1 MSETDSDIDENLTPP
16 DILETAT
23 KMTNNLLPEKSRK
36 IYEKTYEEFMDW
48 RMKKNTT
55 SYFENVLLVYFQ
67 EMSEKLKS
75 PTLWT
80 KFSMLKSILGI
91 HHNIDMTKYSKLIAF
106 LKRKSEGYKGKKS
119 KTFSPD
125 QIKKFMSEAPDKIYL
140 FSKTALIFGIMGA
153 CRRQELYNLQ
163 FKDVQV
169 FETTILVNIY
179 NTKMSHSFSITGCY
193 YESRLLQ
200 ALVKVRSYAIGSQ
213 NYGGRPCTEK
223 NWQETQ
229 KGLLFSPC
237 IDIYRVVKLKND
249 LRDTSEVII

>member
-55 SYFENVLLVYFQ
+55 SYSENVLLAYFQ

-80 KFSMLKSILGI
+80 KFSMLKSTLGI

-125 QIKKFMSEAPDKIYL
+125 QIKKFMSEAPDKLYL
-140 FSKTALIFGIMGA
+140 FSK
-153 CRRQELYNLQ
+153 
-163 FKDVQV
+163 V
-169 FETTILVNIY
+169 
-179 NTKMSHSFSITGCY
+179 
-193 YESRLLQ
+193 
-200 ALVKVRSYAIGSQ
+200 
-213 NYGGRPCTEK
+213 GRY
-223 NWQETQ
+223 
-229 KGLLFSPC
+229 LLF
-237 IDIYRVVKLKND
+237 IMIV
-249 LRDTSEVII
+249 